1 MPTALIDQLFTDLK
15 ELSFNDLVMW
25 KNQRA
30 TGFVVGVIAAFLIV
44 FGLLEYTIVTF
55 TCRVLQLSMIAYG
68 VALKLDRAHI
78 KPDDVVDLVT
88 KGIDNA
94 KPHVTN
100 GITALTRVLMWE
112 DPGMSVRVLGV
123 SVLVAMVGN
132 IFSDLTLIF
141 LIALGVFAGPTL
153 YFNNKEKIDEQ
164 LATLKRQVDSAV
176 ANVPAS
182 SAAKKT
188 Q

>member
-1 MPTALIDQLFTDLK
+1 MPTAFIDELFAELK
-15 ELSFNDLVMW
+15 ELTVNDLVMW

-30 TGFVVGVIAAFLIV
+30 TGFVVGSIALFLVV

-55 TCRVLQLSMIAYG
+55 TCRVLQISMIAYG
-68 VALKLDRAHI
+68 VALKLDRVHI

-94 KPHVTN
+94 KPYVTR
-100 GITALTRVLMWE
+100 GIAALTRVLMWE
-112 DPGMSVRVLGV
+112 DSGMSVRVLGV

-141 LIALGVFAGPTL
+141 LITLGVFAGPTL
-153 YFNNKEKIDEQ
+153 YMNNKEKIDEQ
-164 LATLKRQVDSAV
+164 LSHIKGHVDSAV
-176 ANVPAS
+176 ASVPAS
-182 SAAKKT
+182 GAAKKT